1 MTALTLSSDI
11 PNNINTL
18 ERLICWAGLA
28 LRRVNPVASVLET
41 PGAYAEPVAQ
51 TVLLKADDNTIRLVV
66 RVSVPID
73 PAYAESTL
81 KFWMH
86 AQELSNTVLPAAFK
100 TAS

>member
-1 MTALTLSSDI
+1 MTALTISSDI
-11 PNNINTL
+11 PTNINTL
-18 ERLICWAGLA
+18 ERLIVWGGLA

-41 PGAYAEPVAQ
+41 PGAFAEPVAQ

-66 RVSVPID
+66 RASIEID

-86 AQELSNTVLPAAFK
+86 ARELSNTVLPAAFK
-100 TAS
+100 TAT